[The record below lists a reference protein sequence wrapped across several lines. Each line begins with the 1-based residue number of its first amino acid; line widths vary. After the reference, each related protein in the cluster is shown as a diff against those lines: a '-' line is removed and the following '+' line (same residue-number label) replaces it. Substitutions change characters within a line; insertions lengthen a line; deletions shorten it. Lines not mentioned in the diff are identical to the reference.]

1 MRIIERIDRYT
12 GKGSFGGW
20 ASVVARN
27 HCRMHVRKARAR
39 MRRAGPAALNSP
51 DLPPDNVPDPAE
63 EMLLQERRTTLYA
76 AVQRLPERERDTV
89 VLLVFDSRSIA
100 EAAMALGISP
110 ASVRAALARAIT
122 RLRKMP
128 EIWGFFLDDG

>member
-1 MRIIERIDRYT
+1 
-12 GKGSFGGW
+12 
-20 ASVVARN
+20 
-27 HCRMHVRKARAR
+27 